1 MKGKMD
7 FLKLPETDETI
18 PTIICANMPH
28 MACLFLLDTS
38 EAMSIDIIKSL
49 NAGINGF
56 KEAVCRDKIT
66 SNGLDV
72 AIVEF
77 NSNVRI
83 VQDWCPVEYMKSVNL
98 IANGGTDIES
108 GLRQAIDMVRE
119 RMHFYWE
126 VIGADT
132 YKPWIIMITAGNTKI
147 SMDGMGT
154 EIADLDEKGKL
165 NFMTLAVENAD
176 TSVLRE
182 LCRDKRIFKLK
193 GYDLSVFFSWVHS
206 IINSAFLPP
215 YFPPKS
221 VLPDNVDMVV
231 ND

>member
-1 MKGKMD
+1 M
-7 FLKLPETDETI
+7 
-18 PTIICANMPH
+18 
-28 MACLFLLDTS
+28 
-38 EAMSIDIIKSL
+38 

-132 YKPWIIMITAGNTKI
+132 YKPWIIMITAGNTK
-147 SMDGMGT
+147 
-154 EIADLDEKGKL
+154 
-165 NFMTLAVENAD
+165 NFYGWN
-176 TSVLRE
+176 
-182 LCRDKRIFKLK
+182 
-193 GYDLSVFFSWVHS
+193 GYG
-206 IINSAFLPP
+206 NSRFG
-215 YFPPKS
+215 
-221 VLPDNVDMVV
+221 
-231 ND
+231 